1 MHFIT
6 NNYSPPRSTARV
18 VPLFVRIVAAAIVVA
33 VVGFAIVCSTET
45 SHAQVPSMR
54 NAQNRLTSD
63 IPKPITGQNN
73 PTGVKL
79 TTQDSITALEQL
91 RASIG
96 GLLSEHQK
104 TFTQSKTH
112 FGVYVHS
119 LSRGKDLYSTN
130 AQLAFTPA
138 STTKLFSTFGA
149 LDKFGAAHFVET
161 SVLTEATEVREGV
174 LEGNVYLVG
183 RGDPLLSVAD
193 LERLADQVAHAGIK
207 HVTGNICGDDSFFDR
222 VTNRREYSGD
232 DEEVQPTAPI
242 SALSIQ
248 RNLITVIVSA
258 SGGVGSRVAVQ
269 TFPTSSDAFSFD
281 VEATV
286 QAPPK
291 KVAKKKKRGAAA
303 PRFGVSISEQYGQ
316 AGGKQRFVIRGAMAP
331 GTTVSKLFFIENPAF
346 AAADMFRKRL
356 QASGIQIDGGTLLK
370 QAPPTVSEL
379 ATVQRPITDIINVV
393 NKKSDNFA
401 AEHVFKMLGGSTL
414 DNPSPEIAAKDNHTV
429 QASIEQIQGAL
440 REHGIVTTT
449 SSVSI
454 YDGSGLSRR
463 NKISPSTLVRLLD
476 RVQDTPFSNE
486 YYNSL
491 AIGGLDGTLQY
502 RMRGTSAEYNARAKT
517 GTHKN
522 VSALAGYVKTLD
534 GERLAFSFMFNG
546 NAVWLYKGLENKLC
560 EMLAN
565 FSYFGSKESTAP
577 LDSTATDDGLGGKE
591 LN

>member
-1 MHFIT
+1 MMHFIT
-6 NNYSPPRSTARV
+6 NSSLLSFKRLRILPSVLRSVFLCFAVLYHTDASRAQSPA
-18 VPLFVRIVAAAIVVA
+18 
-33 VVGFAIVCSTET
+33 
-45 SHAQVPSMR
+45 MR
-54 NAQNRLTSD
+54 NAQHRLTSD
-63 IPKPITGQNN
+63 IPKPLTGQNN
-73 PTGVKL
+73 PNGIKL
-79 TTQDSITALEQL
+79 TLQDSLAAIEQL

-96 GLLSEHQK
+96 GLLSEHSK
-104 TFTQSKTH
+104 TFAHSKTS

-207 HVTGNICGDDSFFDR
+207 RITGNICGDDSFFDR

-242 SALSIQ
+242 SALSIN

-258 SGGVGSRVAVQ
+258 SAGASHVGVQ
-269 TFPTSSDAFSFD
+269 TFPSSNDAFSFD

-286 QAPPK
+286 HAPP
-291 KVAKKKKRGAAA
+291 KKKKRGAVA
-303 PRFGVSISEQYGQ
+303 RFGISIAEQFGQ
-316 AGGKQRFVIRGAMAP
+316 PNGKQRFVIRGTMAP
-331 GTTVSKLFFIENPAF
+331 GTTISKVFFIANPALT
-346 AAADMFRKRL
+346 AADMLRKRL

-370 QAPPTVSEL
+370 QSPPTVSEL
-379 ATVQRPITDIINVV
+379 ATVQRPITDIINIV

-440 REHGIVTTT
+440 REYGIVTTT
-449 SSVSI
+449 SSVAI

-476 RVQDTPFSNE
+476 RVQNAPFSNE
-486 YYNSL
+486 YFNSL
-491 AIGGLDGTLQY
+491 SIGGLDGTLQH
-502 RMRGTSAEYNARAKT
+502 RMRGTNAEYNARAKT

-560 EMLAN
+560 EMLSN

-577 LDSTATDDGLGGKE
+577 LDSTSTEDSVSAKE